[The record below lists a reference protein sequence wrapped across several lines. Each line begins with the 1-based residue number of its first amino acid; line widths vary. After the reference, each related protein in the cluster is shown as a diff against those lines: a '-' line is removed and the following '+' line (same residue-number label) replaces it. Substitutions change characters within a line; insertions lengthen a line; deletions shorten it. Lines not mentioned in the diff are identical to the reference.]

1 MAIAQFVNGLI
12 TKLRL
17 NELVDGINSNTTN
30 IATNTQ
36 NIEKMQSKIAT
47 NTQNIKEMQ
56 SKIVSILSANVTKTV
71 GVGGDFATLKLA
83 LDWCKTIVSNG
94 YTVTLS
100 LLVGYEI
107 EPLTYSNVDFGFVT
121 LTSSDGLSRT
131 HVANSGSYNY
141 LFEFFNSNVFSLGG
155 GFKIYGKNN
164 GTGHIGVG
172 LYLYNSNMTFGNQT
186 GLKNFVM
193 SMNIN
198 GNSNVICG
206 SLCAF
211 DSSNVKFGGV
221 HISNSDADLSRAI
234 MGNLYATFSRVF
246 LYKCKFTSINTNIS
260 VSRGSIVSATDS
272 TGAILSQT
280 ENTITANGIIF
291 E

>member
-30 IATNTQ
+30 IATNTA
-36 NIEKMQSKIAT
+36 SIAT
-47 NTQNIKEMQ
+47 NTQNIEKMQ

-141 LFEFFNSNVFSLGG
+141 LFEFFNSNVFSLDG
-155 GFKIYGKNN
+155 GFKIYGKND

-172 LYLYNSNMTFGNQT
+172 LYLYNSNMTFSNEA
-186 GLKNFVM
+186 GLKDFVV

-198 GNSNVICG
+198 WNSNVICG
-206 SLCAF
+206 SYCAF
-211 DSSNVKFGGV
+211 DSSNDQFGDV
-221 HISNSDADLSRAI
+221 HISSSYADLSSAI
-234 MGNLYATFSRVF
+234 MGGLYATFSRVF
-246 LYKCKFTSINTNIS
+246 LCDCTFTSTNANIN
-260 VSRGSIVSATDS
+260 VFHGSIVSATDT
-272 TGAILSQT
+272 TGANLSQT
-280 ENTITANGIIF
+280 ANTITANGIIF
-291 E
+291 R

>member
-17 NELVDGINSNTTN
+17 NELVNGINSNTTN

-36 NIEKMQSKIAT
+36 NIE
-47 NTQNIKEMQ
+47 EMQ

-131 HVANSGSYNY
+131 HVANNGSYNY

-155 GFKIYGKNN
+155 GFKIYGKND

-198 GNSNVICG
+198 GNSNVICSG

-221 HISNSDADLSRAI
+221 HISNSYADLSSAI
-234 MGNLYATFSRVF
+234 MGNLYATFSRVS

-272 TGAILSQT
+272 TGTILSQT
-280 ENTITANGIIF
+280 ANTITANGIIF